1 MTVILSS
8 KVARSMGN
16 RLLKDAARA
25 ADGGHCAAR
34 ALAKD
39 PRYASRGVD
48 LEKQIMLVNALYRRH
63 GIALI
68 EKVPTEWLPIR
79 DSHGRVVSAKVTRPA
94 AVDFLGVYRGLAIA
108 FDAKGTKEARVR
120 WDRVEEHQAGW
131 LKDWARVGGLGFVLV
146 AFIGAGVGEQWWLCP
161 WEWWWHGLNLWQ
173 QDEGAASFKVEELPA
188 EWRVPEQGGRVP
200 MDYLATLDKV
210 RGTCGKE
217 ADYGQA

>member
-1 MTVILSS
+1 MTTILSAEA
-8 KVARSMGN
+8 V
-16 RLLKDAARA
+16 RA
-25 ADGGHCAAR
+25 LCNKGSSSAAR

-94 AVDFLGVYRGLAIA
+94 AVDFVGTYGGLAIA
-108 FDAKGTKEARVR
+108 FDAKSTREARIR
-120 WDRVEEHQAGW
+120 WDRVEEHQAEW

-146 AFIGAGVGEQWWLCP
+146 AATGAEAGARARWWLCP
-161 WEWWWHGLNLWQ
+161 WEWWWHGLNLWRQ
-173 QDEGAASFKVEELPA
+173 GEGPASLKVEELPA

-200 MDYLATLDKV
+200 MDYLSLIDEED
-210 RGTCGKE
+210 GKR
-217 ADYGQA
+217 